1 VIGLDDA
8 GDFVP
13 LLRLDTASAA
23 GNVMS
28 LSVYHHGQWQPTFER
43 GTPGE
48 LAERLAGPL
57 QHLWTIAVAAAD
69 FDLDCIRSVSC
80 DFRRTPL
87 AEVLGQ
93 RRREP
98 RDRHVL
104 RLEHVP
110 VARFRP
116 GRRAG
121 RRPRAVHQCACTSGL
136 TRAS

>member
-1 VIGLDDA
+1 MDAHRKGFGSAVLGALTARDARAARLRLTTAPRARDAVIGLDDA

-69 FDLDCIRSVSC
+69 FDPDASV
-80 DFRRTPL
+80 
-87 AEVLGQ
+87 Q
-93 RRREP
+93 
-98 RDRHVL
+98 
-104 RLEHVP
+104 
-110 VARFRP
+110 
-116 GRRAG
+116 
-121 RRPRAVHQCACTSGL
+121 
-136 TRAS
+136 